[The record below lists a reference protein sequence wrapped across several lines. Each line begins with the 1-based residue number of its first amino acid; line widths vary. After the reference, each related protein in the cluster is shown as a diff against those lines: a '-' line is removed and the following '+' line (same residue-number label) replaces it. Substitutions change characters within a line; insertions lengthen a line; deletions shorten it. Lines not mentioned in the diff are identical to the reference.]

1 MDENWLKQAPEGQR
15 RFTEIARRALEAFRA
30 DSQEAYA
37 QLVREYDNSSAV
49 VGVFGLG
56 SVTLAVSGG
65 EATILDKAPEK
76 GDRQTRLVGRGA
88 AYPETVLALSEGR
101 VTPIEAFHSGDLV
114 VRAPS
119 EELHR
124 AFGLM
129 VKYSDTAVRSDR
141 LQEVLKEFRELAR
154 SAGCNEAN

>member
-1 MDENWLKQAPEGQR
+1 MDENWLKQAPEGQHR
-15 RFTEIARRALEAFRA
+15 LAEIARHALEAFRA

-49 VGVFGLG
+49 IGVFGLG
-56 SVTLAVSGG
+56 AVTLTVSGG
-65 EATILDKAPEK
+65 EAAIQDKVQEK
-76 GDRQTRLVGRGA
+76 PLRLIGRGA

-129 VKYSDTAVRSDR
+129 VKYSDTAVRSEK